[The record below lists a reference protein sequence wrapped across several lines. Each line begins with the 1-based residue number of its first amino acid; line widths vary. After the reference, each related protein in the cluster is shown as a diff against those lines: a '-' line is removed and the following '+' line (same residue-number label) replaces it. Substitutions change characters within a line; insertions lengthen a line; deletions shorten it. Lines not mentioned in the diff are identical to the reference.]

1 VIRHFLLIAAII
13 GATGCAAVEETKA
26 VPALELTGRVVDG
39 ADILSQ
45 ATESRLVSRLAALET
60 STGVQ
65 LVVATTPSLGG
76 YLIED
81 YSLDLANAW
90 GVGSAER
97 DDGLLVLVAPNE
109 RKVRIEVGYGL
120 EASVKDEEAALIIE
134 QHILPHLRKGDYDL
148 GIISAVDSLA
158 EEVTPVTFEEAA

>member
-1 VIRHFLLIAAII
+1 MIRHFLLIAAII